1 MRSENPIRA
10 AKISYIVTSAAFC
23 VLGVLLIVLRD
34 WSVSFI
40 GVVTGIMLIAFG
52 ILLMVLGVII
62 LARPERAMSFVCLML
77 GVAILA
83 DGLFKLQTAVDA
95 REFGLRSWWVILVL
109 AILAGAI
116 GTVLAL
122 RPTES
127 AVVMTLLAGA
137 SMVVEGALNLCVAL
151 FAVKVVHNQQSDSP
165 RRWLER

>member
-1 MRSENPIRA
+1 
-10 AKISYIVTSAAFC
+10 
-23 VLGVLLIVLRD
+23 
-34 WSVSFI
+34 
-40 GVVTGIMLIAFG
+40 
-52 ILLMVLGVII
+52 
-62 LARPERAMSFVCLML
+62 MSFVCLML

-151 FAVKVVHNQQSDSP
+151 FAVKVVHNQRPDSP
-165 RRWLER
+165 RRWLDV